1 MNEEDLMNEDTVT
14 FLAMQLKHL
23 TEAVMKPL
31 IYYMRRQPL
40 FHLLCEVF

>member
-1 MNEEDLMNEDTVT
+1 MMNEEDLMNKDTVT

-31 IYYMRRQPL
+31 I
-40 FHLLCEVF
+40 LLYETLTSF